1 MNRNLFGL
9 VNTMGLS
16 AAREKMKKFL
26 QGGDDSSG
34 DKKKKKKKK

>member
-9 VNTMGLS
+9 LNTMGLS
-16 AAREKMKKFL
+16 MAREKKKMDA
-26 QGGDDSSG
+26 GEAGDG

>member
-16 AAREKMKKFL
+16 TAREKKKKIDA
-26 QGGDDSSG
+26 GEAGDG
-34 DKKKKKKKK
+34 EKNKKKKKK